1 VEASGQWKPSG
12 IRGSPR
18 SGRVSREIPRFAGS
32 ILSAVAADMQ
42 TSAVL
47 HNLEASVEA
56 QLALAGPSDPG
67 IETVGR
73 AMLAALRPALREA
86 AFELANQAAEEVRA
100 QLPGHRVDL
109 NITEGEP
116 TLRITAEETTM
127 HTPEEEF
134 DARITLRL
142 PPSIKDI
149 VERAA
154 SDSGDS
160 VNTWVVKTLAGRAHS
175 NRSSRRRIAETFD
188 I

>member
-1 VEASGQWKPSG
+1 
-12 IRGSPR
+12 
-18 SGRVSREIPRFAGS
+18 
-32 ILSAVAADMQ
+32 MQ

-47 HNLEASVEA
+47 HTLEASVEA
-56 QLALAGPSDPG
+56 QLALAGSSDPAV
-67 IETVGR
+67 ENMGR
-73 AMLAALRPALREA
+73 AMLLALRPALKEA

-109 NITEGEP
+109 TLTEGEP
-116 TLRITAEETTM
+116 NLRITAEESSM
-127 HTPEEEF
+127 NAPEEDF

-160 VNTWVVKTLAGRAHS
+160 VNAWVVKALAGRAHS
-175 NRSSRRRIAETFD
+175 NRSGRRRVSETFD
-188 I
+188 L

>member
-1 VEASGQWKPSG
+1 
-12 IRGSPR
+12 
-18 SGRVSREIPRFAGS
+18 
-32 ILSAVAADMQ
+32 MQ

-56 QLALAGPSDPG
+56 QLALAGSSDPG
-67 IETVGR
+67 VETVGR

-109 NITEGEP
+109 NVTEGEP
-116 TLRITAEETTM
+116 TLRITPEETSM
-127 HTPEEEF
+127 HSPEEEF

-160 VNTWVVKTLAGRAHS
+160 VNTWVVRTLAGRAHN
-175 NRSSRRRIAETFD
+175 NRSSRRHVSETFD
-188 I
+188 L

>member
-1 VEASGQWKPSG
+1 
-12 IRGSPR
+12 
-18 SGRVSREIPRFAGS
+18 
-32 ILSAVAADMQ
+32 MQ

-56 QLALAGPSDPG
+56 QLALAGSSDPG
-67 IETVGR
+67 VETVGR

-109 NITEGEP
+109 NVTEGEP

-127 HTPEEEF
+127 HSPEEDF

-160 VNTWVVKTLAGRAHS
+160 VNTWVVKALAGRAHN
-175 NRSSRRRIAETFD
+175 NRSGRRRVSETFD
-188 I
+188 L

>member
-1 VEASGQWKPSG
+1 
-12 IRGSPR
+12 
-18 SGRVSREIPRFAGS
+18 
-32 ILSAVAADMQ
+32 MQ

-56 QLALAGPSDPG
+56 QLALAGASDPG
-67 IETVGR
+67 VETVGR

-109 NITEGEP
+109 NVTEGEP
-116 TLRITAEETTM
+116 SLRITAEETAM
-127 HTPEEEF
+127 HSPEEDF

-160 VNTWVVKTLAGRAHS
+160 VNTWVVKTLAGRAHT
-175 NRSSRRRIAETFD
+175 NRSGRRRISETFD
-188 I
+188 L

>member
-1 VEASGQWKPSG
+1 
-12 IRGSPR
+12 
-18 SGRVSREIPRFAGS
+18 
-32 ILSAVAADMQ
+32 MQ

-47 HNLEASVEA
+47 HTLETSVEA
-56 QLALAGPSDPG
+56 QLSLAGSSDPG
-67 IETVGR
+67 IENMGR

-109 NITEGEP
+109 TLVEGDP
-116 TLRITAEETTM
+116 YLRITAEESSI
-127 HTPEEEF
+127 HSPQEDF

-175 NRSSRRRIAETFD
+175 NRSGKRRVSETFD
-188 I
+188 L